1 MLRSSWSR
9 RPASKFIDPDQFSLL
24 RTSDKTSTARLKPMI
39 SKTFAATVFS
49 SLVLAA
55 TLVLPAPAMAQVSIA
70 DAWARAVVPGQN
82 ATGAFMR
89 LTAASDATLVDV
101 ASPAAQFVEIHE
113 MRMEGGVMRMSAVE
127 KLPLPAGKPVELRP
141 GGYHVMLMDLKAP
154 LRAGDVVPLTLTIE
168 DKAGK
173 KQKIDVKATVRP
185 FTER

>member
-1 MLRSSWSR
+1 
-9 RPASKFIDPDQFSLL
+9 
-24 RTSDKTSTARLKPMI
+24 MI
-39 SKTFAATVFS
+39 SSPFPNR
-49 SLVLAA
+49 SLIAPVLLAMHA
-55 TLVLPAPAMAQVSIA
+55 SAAPALAQVSVA

-89 LTAASDATLVDV
+89 LTAATDATLVDV
-101 ASPAAQFVEIHE
+101 ASPAAQFAEIHE

-127 KLPLPAGKPVELRP
+127 KVPLPAGKPVELRP

>member
-1 MLRSSWSR
+1 
-9 RPASKFIDPDQFSLL
+9 
-24 RTSDKTSTARLKPMI
+24 MI
-39 SKTFAATVFS
+39 SSPFPDR
-49 SLVLAA
+49 SLIALALLA
-55 TLVLPAPAMAQVSIA
+55 MLASAAPALAQVSVA

-89 LTAASDATLVDV
+89 LTAAADATLVDV
-101 ASPAAQFVEIHE
+101 ASPAAQFAEIHE

-127 KLPLPAGKPVELRP
+127 KVPLPAGKPVELRP

>member
-1 MLRSSWSR
+1 
-9 RPASKFIDPDQFSLL
+9 
-24 RTSDKTSTARLKPMI
+24 MI
-39 SKTFAATVFS
+39 SSPFPNR
-49 SLVLAA
+49 SLIALALLA
-55 TLVLPAPAMAQVSIA
+55 MLASAAPALAQVSVA

-89 LTAASDATLVDV
+89 LTAATDATLVDV
-101 ASPAAQFVEIHE
+101 ASPAAQFAEIHE

-127 KLPLPAGKPVELRP
+127 KVPLPAGKPVELRP